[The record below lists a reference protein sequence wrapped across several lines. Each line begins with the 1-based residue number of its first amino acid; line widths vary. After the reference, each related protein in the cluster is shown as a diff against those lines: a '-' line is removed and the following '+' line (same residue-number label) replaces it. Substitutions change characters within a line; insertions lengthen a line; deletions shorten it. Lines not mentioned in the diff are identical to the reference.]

1 MINIL
6 FSLIHFTPDCQSGCH
21 VGYDGIKYYAAELVA
36 VKIIDKSKLN
46 KEGLLQQSQEVRI
59 LSRLSQHEHPN
70 IVKLYQV
77 KYVYNLFPFWY

>member
-1 MINIL
+1 MYQNPWI
-6 FSLIHFTPDCQSGCH
+6 P
-21 VGYDGIKYYAAELVA
+21 AELVA
-36 VKIIDKSKLN
+36 VKIIDKTKLN

-77 KYVYNLFPFWY
+77 ISLNLIN